1 MRFFSHLLVK
11 PCFYSQV
18 CDCKVDKI
26 NQRLAPYHA
35 LLMKLF
41 KVIILG
47 FLLSL
52 VTLPAQAQK
61 TPFGVPN
68 LLKYDNQ
75 LLHFGFMIAYNT
87 FDFHIRPKADL
98 SEFDSMMVIN
108 TTPLSG
114 FNLGLIANL
123 RMGKYFDLRFIPGL
137 SFGDRIVNYTIR
149 YADGTEA
156 ITKKSVESVY
166 MDLPLLIKFKSSRM
180 HNVRAYVIAGA
191 QYSLDLISAAKKQE
205 ANPRE
210 IFVKLYPN
218 DFQAQVGVGFDFYCT
233 YFKFSTEL
241 KMSFGLVN
249 LMVPEDNVY
258 INSIHS
264 LKSKILQISFMFE

>member
-1 MRFFSHLLVK
+1 MKWLRILVLGL
-11 PCFYSQV
+11 FLS
-18 CDCKVDKI
+18 I
-26 NQRLAPYHA
+26 FA
-35 LLMKLF
+35 LPSF
-41 KVIILG
+41 
-47 FLLSL
+47 
-52 VTLPAQAQK
+52 AQK
-61 TPFGVPN
+61 TPFGIPN

-75 LLHFGFMIAYNT
+75 LVHFGFMIGYNN
-87 FDFHIRPKADL
+87 FDFNIRPKNDL
-98 SEFDSMMVIN
+98 LEYDSMMVVN

-114 FNLGLIANL
+114 FNLGLIADL

-137 SFGDRIVNYTIR
+137 SFGDRIVNYIIR
-149 YADGTEA
+149 YADGTDVL
-156 ITKKSVESVY
+156 TKKNVESVY
-166 MDLPLLIKFKSSRM
+166 LDLPLLIKFKSSRM

-205 ANPRE
+205 AHPRE

-218 DFQAQVGVGFDFYCT
+218 DVQAQVGVGFDFYCT

-241 KMSFGLVN
+241 KMSFGMLN
-249 LMVPEDNVY
+249 LMVPEDNIY